1 MSGLLSHY
9 ESSNNDAVDFSSTTS
24 ISYSDCE
31 ASVGA
36 NALTDDR
43 GVLEPNRYNRQQQP
57 YMKGSTLLLVG
68 FPALAAAS
76 AYPSLSSAFLR
87 ARPHAAP
94 VHNSW
99 CELTLLAGAVAGP
112 SSPLRGCTRSL
123 STAAKTSLV
132 VLAGLW
138 TGNAY
143 AERIIFERY

>member
-9 ESSNNDAVDFSSTTS
+9 ESSNDAVDFSSTTS
-24 ISYSDCE
+24 IRYSDHE
-31 ASVGA
+31 ASVDA
-36 NALTDDR
+36 NALTNDQ
-43 GVLEPNRYNRQQQP
+43 GVLEPTSNNHQQQQ

-123 STAAKTSLV
+123 SAAAKMSLIGF
-132 VLAGLW
+132 AGLW
-138 TGNAY
+138 TGSAY
-143 AERIIFERY
+143 ADRIIFERY